1 LSDLEA
7 CSLAENDVLERD
19 SDLVEGHVH
28 VAVRCVIVAHHSHG
42 AEDLHSLRV
51 HWNQDHA
58 VSLVRWG
65 GREVAMGPERTREVK
80 EDRGKAGGGE
90 SDRPMKM
97 AILQL

>member
-42 AEDLHSLRV
+42 AGVHSLRV
-51 HWNQDHA
+51 HWNRDHA

-65 GREVAMGPERTREVK
+65 GREVAMGPEREREVK
-80 EDRGKAGGGE
+80 ERTGARQGGGG
-90 SDRPMKM
+90 SLTGP
-97 AILQL
+97 